1 MNKVRALYRAFGS
14 NIEMP
19 KPDGEKK
26 KKLYTR
32 FGLAAFIGIMVPV
45 SVIVG
50 YITYILTDLL
60 FVFDGNSYG
69 LLSELDLISA
79 FAMIFGMPLM
89 FSVLFFSSDLQ
100 FLTALPVSSASLYS
114 ARFWHTFK
122 AENVMTSNILFAIY
136 IGYFV
141 SAAKNTGIANALN
154 PVAIL
159 ASAVGFYGSLLVPLI
174 YCSVIALVLMLVLK
188 RFKRTDIYFYSSLAL
203 FIAFTL
209 LFLLSFRS
217 YGRISVS
224 DYLDS
229 LVLSNNTFITVCNYL
244 FPTNYLTTLA
254 IRTHSVIPLA
264 ASLGIIAGLY
274 LISVLTAHLIYRK
287 GLFAAFIA
295 GNKKASGKTASVYKT
310 RSAFKSL
317 VIKEIRVLMRTMTYR
332 MNCVYANLLWPA
344 AAVIF
349 IIEAPKLEFIKIF
362 SYKLQNNDPSSRV
375 ILFAVFIAA
384 AFIASGLNSIASTSF
399 TREGVHIDMLKYL
412 PADLGSQIKAKL
424 FIALLFTYIPVAA
437 AVIPVTVYLK
447 DAVFLPLYLLTSFSC
462 ILTAS
467 VIGILMDSV
476 SPYTVWSDELSAL
489 RGNLNC
495 FFNLAA
501 EMVAALVTGGISY
514 GLFILS
520 GSSLITI
527 TVVTV
532 LLVISGTAGWLL
544 GIPQIKKNIEFQE
557 L

>member
-1 MNKVRALYRAFGS
+1 MNKVRALYKAFGS
-14 NIEMP
+14 NLEMP

-154 PVAIL
+154 PVAVL
-159 ASAVGFYGSLLVPLI
+159 ASVVGFYGSLLVPLI

-229 LVLSNNTFITVCNYL
+229 LVLSNNSFITVCNFL

-295 GNKKASGKTASVYKT
+295 GNKKVSGKTDSVYKS
-310 RSAFKSL
+310 RSVFKSL

-362 SYKLQNNDPSSRV
+362 SYKLQSDDPLSRV

-412 PADLGSQIKAKL
+412 PADLGKQIKAKL
-424 FIALLFTYIPVAA
+424 FIALLFTYIPIAVA
-437 AVIPVTVYLK
+437 ITPVTIYLK
-447 DAVFLPLYLLTSFSC
+447 DTVFLPLYLLISFAC

-467 VIGILMDSV
+467 VIGILMDSF

-514 GLFILS
+514 GLFKLS

-527 TVVTV
+527 TVVTAFLIIAGV
-532 LLVISGTAGWLL
+532 VSVTAGL
-544 GIPQIKKNIEFQE
+544 PQTRKNIAG
-557 L
+557 LVS